1 MALKIGTGLNAP
13 RIVGG
18 RMTGYD
24 VQAGYALMRAV
35 ARTGIGKRK
44 AFRWQRCRT
53 LIDTLREHREESKP
67 LRFIPR
73 FR

>member
-1 MALKIGTGLNAP
+1 MKVGTGLNAP
-13 RIVGG
+13 RVIEG
-18 RMTGYD
+18 RATGYD
-24 VQAGYALMRAV
+24 VRAGYDLMRAV
-35 ARTGIGKRK
+35 ARSGIGKRK
-44 AFRWQRCRT
+44 AFRWQRCRS